1 MTRYSPG
8 RGLEKNIVEG
18 VVVKMESEKQTVKVE
33 IFEQRCIWPE
43 SRRHSYRHNE
53 LLYEETFEFEEGKMY
68 GILGEHGEGGGGLS
82 WLLSGR
88 DVIRDEKITVFGK
101 EYKKGETVEEGW
113 YLGEGIPGMDKSARK
128 EIAAAL
134 KMSKSRLSVQD
145 IVDKFH
151 LTEDRLDVKV
161 QYYSWEIWR
170 LSAAIGYAL
179 GKKIF
184 CFPAID
190 TLKVTEIVTSTAF
203 FIYVEKLRREGCIL
217 LLPSSNREVLESV
230 TDEIIELNNPRFRDL
245 SHFHELVRSYKEGNL
260 FYQWAVDD

>member
-1 MTRYSPG
+1 ME
-8 RGLEKNIVEG
+8 LEKQK
-18 VVVKMESEKQTVKVE
+18 VKMELFDRIIV
-33 IFEQRCIWPE
+33 PE
-43 SRRHSYRHNE
+43 SVRHEFRNCEYF
-53 LLYEETFEFEEGKMY
+53 YEAKFEFERGKLY

-101 EYKKGETVEEGW
+101 EYKMGETVEEGW
-113 YLGEGIPGMDKSARK
+113 YLGEGIPGMDKTARK

-134 KMSKSRLSVQD
+134 KMSKSGLSVQD

-161 QYYSWEIWR
+161 RYYSWEIWR

-190 TLKVTEIVTSTAF
+190 THMIIELVRNTAF
-203 FIYVEKLRREGCIL
+203 YIYVEKLRREGCIL
-217 LLPSSNREVLESV
+217 LLPSSNREILENLA
-230 TDEIIELNNPRFRDL
+230 DEIIELNNPRFRGL
-245 SHFHELVRSYKEGNL
+245 FLCQFHEIVSSYREGNL
-260 FYQWAVDD
+260 WYQWAVDD